1 MDSNAGRAVLA
12 ATSFGAWL
20 GLAAGVGSVACVSAA
35 DAATPAVVPADGSA
49 LPRASSPATLRP
61 DQATFREIYRELVE
75 TNTMYGV
82 GDCTLAAEKMAA
94 RLRAGGFPDSDVQV
108 IVAPDHPKEG
118 SLYAVLPGTDPRA
131 RPMLLLAHV
140 DVVAAIRADW
150 TRPPFQLIE
159 ENGYFYA
166 RGALDD
172 KQMAATWVDTM
183 IRLRGEK
190 PKPRRTIK
198 MALTCGEETNGVF
211 NGAEYLSTQKRELI
225 DAEFALNEGAWGMLD
240 ANGKRVSFGVQAGE
254 KASQNYRLEVT
265 NPGGHSSRP
274 VKDNAIYH
282 LAGAL
287 QAVQKLEF
295 PIMLTDVSRTYFTRM
310 AGIVGGEQGEAL
322 RRVVANPADAEAVA
336 AVTADPTYNG
346 MLRTTCVATMLAA
359 GHATNALPQRAQANV
374 NCRIFP
380 GVTQEDVRLALQ
392 AAIGDPQVTVT
403 TLEIRGKPAVPPP
416 MSKEILGPIEQ
427 VAAKHYPG
435 VPVLPLLQPGATD
448 AQFLG
453 AVGIPTYG
461 VNGLFLDPDLGYIHG
476 LNERVR
482 VQSLYDGR
490 DFLYD
495 LVKVYAA
502 RR

>member
-1 MDSNAGRAVLA
+1 MIAI
-12 ATSFGAWL
+12 
-20 GLAAGVGSVACVSAA
+20 
-35 DAATPAVVPADGSA
+35 
-49 LPRASSPATLRP
+49 LPRALVAAGLVAACLAPAARAAESAPAPATLRA
-61 DQATFREIYRELVE
+61 DQLAFREIYQELVE
-75 TNTMYGV
+75 TNTMLGA
-82 GDCTLAAEKMAA
+82 GDCTLAAERMAV
-94 RLRAGGFPDSDVQV
+94 RLRAAGYPDSDVQV
-108 IVAPDHPKEG
+108 IVTPEHPKEG
-118 SLYAVLPGTDPRA
+118 SLFAVLPGSDPKA
-131 RPMLLLAHV
+131 RPMLLLAHI

-150 TRPPFQLIE
+150 TRPPFKLIE

-183 IRLRGEK
+183 IRLRSAK

-198 MALTCGEETNGVF
+198 MALTCGEETSGAF
-211 NGAEYLSTQKRELI
+211 NGAEHLSTQKRELI

-240 ANGKRVSFGVQAGE
+240 ANGRRVSFGVQAGE
-254 KASQNYRLEVT
+254 KMTQNYRLEVT

-274 VKDNAIYH
+274 VKDNAIYR

-287 QAVQKLEF
+287 AAVQKLEF

-310 AGIVGGEQGEAL
+310 ADIVGSDMGAAM
-322 RRVVANPADAEAVA
+322 RRVVADPTDAAAVA
-336 AVTADPTYNG
+336 KVTEDPTFNG

-380 GVTQEDVRLALQ
+380 GVTQEQVRAALAN
-392 AAIGDPQVTVT
+392 AIADPEVTVT
-403 TLEIRGKPAVPPP
+403 TLETRGKLAVPPP
-416 MSKEILGPIEQ
+416 MTKEILGPIEQ

-453 AVGIPTYG
+453 AAGIPTYG
-461 VNGLFLDPDLGYIHG
+461 INGLFLDPDLGFIHG

-495 LVKVYAA
+495 LVQVFAA
-502 RR
+502 KR